1 MNNCT
6 KFAALW
12 MKFSNITSPPTGPQA
27 ANPPLWK
34 NTHFNKPKKMPFF
47 EKKIIFNFL
56 SLVGTPMNDVQLQT
70 PARSHVVLVSER
82 HS

>member
-27 ANPPLWK
+27 ANPPSGKTHILTNPKRCLFFKQKK
-34 NTHFNKPKKMPFF
+34 N
-47 EKKIIFNFL
+47 IFNFL
-56 SLVGTPMNDVQLQT
+56 SLVGTPINECAKYQ
-70 PARSHVVLVSER
+70 
-82 HS
+82 HSKKNLFFC